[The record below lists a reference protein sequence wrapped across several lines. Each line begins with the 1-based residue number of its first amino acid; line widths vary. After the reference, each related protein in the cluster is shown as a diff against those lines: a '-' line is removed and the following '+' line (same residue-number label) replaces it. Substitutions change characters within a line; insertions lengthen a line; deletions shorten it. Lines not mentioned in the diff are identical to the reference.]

1 MSFRGQKKI
10 KIPVKKKAA
19 APKTRKSAAPKTRK
33 SAAPKTR
40 KSAAPK
46 TRKSAAPK
54 ITKSNS
60 ETVATNENFL
70 LKNNFN
76 KTNADLI
83 RAKKSNDDLLRQN
96 NSLLAQITKLE
107 SLERTTKEKEIPA
120 KTKEISKLK
129 QRLTLIQKEK
139 IQFQDKNVANER
151 KIKNAMIRISDLEEQ
166 LKKKGAIPTIQPIAK
181 TEFSN
186 IFKEI
191 IENFNQQSIGNENSK
206 MDYIISDMDVELKAQ
221 VSYNSKGKMVL
232 GTPDIANM
240 EKAKESLSVMKFKI
254 RPIPRTNS
262 VKIQ

>member
-1 MSFRGQKKI
+1 MSFRGTKKV

-19 APKTRKSAAPKTRK
+19 APK
-33 SAAPKTR
+33 
-40 KSAAPK
+40 
-46 TRKSAAPK
+46 

-60 ETVATNENFL
+60 KTVAMNETVL
-70 LKNNFN
+70 LKNNLN

-83 RAKKSNDDLLRQN
+83 RVKKSNDDLLRQN

-107 SLERTTKEKEIPA
+107 NLERVTKEKEIPA
-120 KTKEISKLK
+120 KTKEISTLK
-129 QRLTLIQKEK
+129 QRLALIQKEK

-151 KIKNAMIRISDLEEQ
+151 KLKNAMIRISDLEGQ
-166 LKKKGAIPTIQPIAK
+166 LKRKGAVPTIQPIAK
-181 TEFSN
+181 TEFTD

-221 VSYNSKGKMVL
+221 VSYNNKGKMVL

-262 VKIQ
+262 ASIQ

>member
-1 MSFRGQKKI
+1 MSYRGRKKI
-10 KIPVKKKAA
+10 KTPVKKKAA
-19 APKTRKSAAPKTRK
+19 VPKTRKAAVPKTRKAVAPKTRKAAVPKT
-33 SAAPKTR
+33 
-40 KSAAPK
+40 
-46 TRKSAAPK
+46 
-54 ITKSNS
+54 TKSNS
-60 ETVATNENFL
+60 ETVAINENVL
-70 LKNNFN
+70 LKNNLN

-83 RAKKSNDDLLRQN
+83 RVKKSNDDLLRQN

-120 KTKEISKLK
+120 KTKEISTLK
-129 QRLTLIQKEK
+129 QRLALIQKEK
-139 IQFQDKNVANER
+139 IQFQDKNVVNER
-151 KIKNAMIRISDLEEQ
+151 KIKDAMIRISDLEEQ

-181 TEFSN
+181 TEFTN
-186 IFKEI
+186 IFQEI

-240 EKAKESLSVMKFKI
+240 EKAKDSFSVMKFKI

>member
-1 MSFRGQKKI
+1 MSYRGRKKI
-10 KIPVKKKAA
+10 KTPVKKKDAAPKTRKAA
-19 APKTRKSAAPKTRK
+19 APKT
-33 SAAPKTR
+33 
-40 KSAAPK
+40 
-46 TRKSAAPK
+46 
-54 ITKSNS
+54 TKSNS
-60 ETVATNENFL
+60 ETVAINENVI

-83 RAKKSNDDLLRQN
+83 RVKKSNDDLLRQN

-120 KTKEISKLK
+120 KTKEISTLK
-129 QRLTLIQKEK
+129 QRLALIQKEK
-139 IQFQDKNVANER
+139 IQFQDKNVINER
-151 KIKNAMIRISDLEEQ
+151 KIKDAMIRISDLEEQ

-181 TEFSN
+181 TEFTN

-206 MDYIISDMDVELKAQ
+206 MNYIISDMDVELKAQ

-232 GTPDIANM
+232 GTPDITNM
-240 EKAKESLSVMKFKI
+240 EKAKDSLSVMKFKI

>member
-1 MSFRGQKKI
+1 MSFRGRKKI

-19 APKTRKSAAPKTRK
+19 VPKTRKAAVPKTRK
-33 SAAPKTR
+33 AAVPKTR
-40 KSAAPK
+40 KAAVPK
-46 TRKSAAPK
+46 TRKAAVPK
-54 ITKSNS
+54 TTKSNS
-60 ETVATNENFL
+60 ETVAINENFL

-83 RAKKSNDDLLRQN
+83 RVKKSNDDLLRQN

-107 SLERTTKEKEIPA
+107 SLEKVTKEKEIPT
-120 KTKEISKLK
+120 KTKEISTLK
-129 QRLTLIQKEK
+129 QRLALVQKEK
-139 IQFQDKNVANER
+139 IQFQDKNVRNER
-151 KIKNAMIRISDLEEQ
+151 KIKDAMIRISDLEEQ

-181 TEFSN
+181 TEFTN

-232 GTPDIANM
+232 GTPDIANI